1 MPWLVEGIPEHC
13 VIKLKKKNSVHE
25 GMPWLVEGIPEHCV
39 IK

>member
-13 VIKLKKKNSVHE
+13 VIKYKKNSVHE
-25 GMPWLVEGIPEHCV
+25 GMPWLVEGFPEHCV